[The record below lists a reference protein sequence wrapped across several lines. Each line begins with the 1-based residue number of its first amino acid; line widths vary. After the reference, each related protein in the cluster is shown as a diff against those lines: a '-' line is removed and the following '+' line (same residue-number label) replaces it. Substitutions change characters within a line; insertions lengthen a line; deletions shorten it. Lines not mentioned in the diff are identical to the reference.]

1 MSWRLGALS
10 LGPSRAGTSIWNR
23 MWIAALVVCA
33 PGVICS
39 QLVAV
44 PVAGAATAPVFADGF
59 ESGTMAGY
67 VHVTHSAVQTAVVHG
82 GAWAWRATNPNGA
95 PSFAYHTLGGSYR
108 QVHVDA
114 WVYLVSHAS
123 SVKLF
128 AVRPAAQRSLEV
140 YVDVK
145 NRVSV
150 RNNIGAVT
158 TYGRTT
164 VANGGWHRVVLDA
177 TIGSGTG
184 KLAVAVDGVA
194 VPGLTLTGQNLGTL
208 AFGELRLGD
217 TATAATFDIAIDDVA
232 VTAVP

>member
-1 MSWRLGALS
+1 M
-10 LGPSRAGTSIWNR
+10 
-23 MWIAALVVCA
+23 
-33 PGVICS
+33 
-39 QLVAV
+39 
-44 PVAGAATAPVFADGF
+44 
-59 ESGTMAGY
+59 
-67 VHVTHSAVQTAVVHG
+67 
-82 GAWAWRATNPNGA
+82 
-95 PSFAYHTLGGSYR
+95 
-108 QVHVDA
+108 DA

-164 VANGGWHRVVLDA
+164 MANGGWHRVVLDA
-177 TIGSGTG
+177 TVGSGTG

-194 VPGLTLTGQNLGTL
+194 VPGLTLTGQNLGTPL
-208 AFGELRLGD
+208 LRRAGGWVTRRLRRRSM
-217 TATAATFDIAIDDVA
+217 IVIDDIVNAVA
-232 VTAVP
+232 